1 MCASKNSKPKGKTQ
15 KSKIIKTKDIIEG
28 PYAIDDYDP
37 RLAMDTGIEYENE
50 EEFLKKYV
58 EICVRD
64 GVNLKPTPLMIKDKN
79 LSLNEKIDIINEENT
94 NFQLSTKSID
104 KLKLKLLKYKKELKD
119 YKQQSEK
126 KIEQLSQEK
135 EMLASK
141 LLKEL
146 AQNFF
151 INMAQI
157 SNQQVINNIQINPPP
172 SPPNPIEISSLQPP
186 KQGNIVHDEPIERIR
201 RIPPKVIQTTPAQAM
216 RGNYSLVVS
225 ELETVLQEGNGL
237 KPIDPKILEE
247 RKKWKEER
255 LKNVRKARL
264 KMHN

>member
-15 KSKIIKTKDIIEG
+15 KSKIVKTKNIIEG

-64 GVNLKPTPLMIKDKN
+64 GVNLKPTKLIIKDKN
-79 LSLNEKIDIINEENT
+79 LPLDEKMEIIDEENT
-94 NFQLSTKSID
+94 DFQLSTESVD
-104 KLKLKLLKYKKELKD
+104 KLKLKIIKYKKELQEHK
-119 YKQQSEK
+119 KQSEK
-126 KIEQLSQEK
+126 KIEQLNQEK
-135 EMLASK
+135 KMLASK

-146 AQNFF
+146 AQDFF
-151 INMAQI
+151 VNMTQVA
-157 SNQQVINNIQINPPP
+157 NQQVINNIQINPPP
-172 SPPNPIEISSLQPP
+172 GPPNSIEIRTFQPP
-186 KQGNIVHDEPIERIR
+186 KQGNFIHDEPIERIKR
-201 RIPPKVIQTTPAQAM
+201 VPPKVIQTTPAQAM